1 MQNSDRRFKMKN
13 LRTLVVFLC
22 LFIASG
28 SALADAKSEQEAR
41 VSYNFR
47 YGLGSIYLNDFDT
60 ETNSILMNIE
70 KMRQKAE
77 ILGLKNEL
85 KELAQATFQFKHKVK
100 IYRENLLKECLE
112 KTKKFL
118 HNECNKD
125 LNK

>member
-1 MQNSDRRFKMKN
+1 MKN

-22 LFIASG
+22 FFIASG

-41 VSYNFR
+41 ISYNFR

-60 ETNSILMNIE
+60 ETNAILMNIE

-100 IYRENLLKECLE
+100 IYRENLLKECLQ

>member
-1 MQNSDRRFKMKN
+1 MKN
-13 LRTLVVFLC
+13 LQTLVVSLS
-22 LFIASG
+22 LLVTSG
-28 SALADAKSEQEAR
+28 FVLADAKSEQEAR
-41 VSYNFR
+41 ISYNFR

-60 ETNSILMNIE
+60 ETNAILMNIE

-85 KELAQATFQFKHKVK
+85 KELAQATFQFKYKVK
-100 IYRENLLKECLE
+100 IYRENLLKECLQ

>member
-28 SALADAKSEQEAR
+28 SALADAQSEQEAR
-41 VSYNFR
+41 ISYNFR
-47 YGLGSIYLNDFDT
+47 YGLGSIYLNDFDA
-60 ETNSILMNIE
+60 ILMNIE

-100 IYRENLLKECLE
+100 IYRANLLKECLQ
-112 KTKKFL
+112 KTKKNF